1 MKSLIKSKDNIKR
14 YQDELWESVNRCV
27 EFNGVIDL
35 ITISEFLGFGAKRLR
50 KYILARNEVLKR
62 FEQYEIEGVADIKIR
77 KEIESIGLE
86 FDEAVPTVV
95 QFDIY
100 KNQIKKKR
108 EGACKVTLS
117 EAKNLQAEMSGF
129 HEYFKT
135 KES

>member
-1 MKSLIKSKDNIKR
+1 MKSLIKSKNNIKR

-27 EFNGVIDL
+27 EFNGAIDL

-50 KYILARNEVLKR
+50 KYILARNEVVKR

-77 KEIESIGLE
+77 EEIEAIGLG
-86 FDEAVPTVV
+86 FDEAVPTAV

-108 EGACKVTLS
+108 ESACKVSSS
-117 EAKNLQAEMSGF
+117 EVKSLQTEMSGF
-129 HEYFKT
+129 HNYFKS
-135 KES
+135 KEK